1 MAFREYVG
9 IIVRRGWIVAVLA
22 VLAAGAAYVVGKRQT
37 PIYEASVHLVVR
49 PARADADLGQSI
61 AAMLRSLANDI
72 PTHQFTQ
79 RAIERAQI
87 EAITTDTL
95 LSGKRLLVE
104 VEPGEYTI
112 AITVRDPDPHTAVVT
127 ANALAALFAAQ
138 RTEWN
143 DRQAND
149 MRVAVEIPDHARH
162 ADLYAPRTQLYVAAG
177 GFLGAALGA
186 AIAGVLEWMAASAV
200 RSAQDLA
207 LLDVRVLGAI
217 RSTSRKRR

>member
-1 MAFREYVG
+1 MALTEYVG
-9 IIVRRGWIVAVLA
+9 IVVRRGWIVAVLV
-22 VLAAGAAYVVGKRQT
+22 VLVAGAAYVVGERQT

-72 PTHQFTQ
+72 PTHQFIQ
-79 RAIERAQI
+79 QAIERAQI
-87 EAITTDTL
+87 ETVTTDTL

-112 AITVRDPDPHTAVVT
+112 AITVRDPDPHTAVIT
-127 ANALAALFAAQ
+127 ANALATLFAAQ
-138 RTEWN
+138 RMEWN
-143 DRQAND
+143 GRQAKD
-149 MRVAVEIPDHARH
+149 LQVAVKVRDHARH
-162 ADLYAPRTQLYVAAG
+162 ADLYAPQTRLYVAAG

-186 AIAGVLEWMAASAV
+186 AIAGVLEWLAASTV
-200 RSAQDLA
+200 RSAQDLV

-217 RSTSRKRR
+217 RSTPRKKR